1 MRNGLLR
8 LGGGSF
14 VALAAFVAFSASG
27 KAPSHRALAGSGG
40 LNPGQ
45 EFLAF
50 SSPIGQGRE
59 FLYLIDPV
67 RQRICVYRV
76 NYDGKE
82 TTVSLG
88 AVRHFSADLQLSEFN
103 TIPSVA
109 KIEGILG
116 QTPRRK

>member
-1 MRNGLLR
+1 MRKGLLR
-8 LGGGSF
+8 VCGWILVPVAAF
-14 VALAAFVAFSASG
+14 VVFSGPGKIPNHAALAATGDAITG
-27 KAPSHRALAGSGG
+27 QG
-40 LNPGQ
+40 LI
-45 EFLAF
+45 AF
-50 SSPIGQGRE
+50 SSKIDQQRE
-59 FLYLIDPV
+59 LLYLIDPV
-67 RQRICVYRV
+67 RQRICIYRV
-76 NYDGKE
+76 NYDGKK